1 MAQQDLTAFIEAVKK
16 EAEGRWRFIFGALCS
31 KLNLAIDTFD
41 KHKSRQVPD
50 PITGAGKTRFCLM
63 KKWEQNGAGIFSPYT
78 PDDVMDGWQLL
89 MECNTWSFMDC
100 INEVGELLN
109 VKRSKFGFGQYT
121 AATKQPAAAPVVPE
135 VEVDHASIQKHKNKM
150 VRFWKPTYHLDAPE
164 AEIAR
169 VYLLSRGIKA
179 VRQKWVK
186 FHPAAYYYDEL
197 TKSYSYHPAI
207 VCAVQDSEGK
217 TTTIYRYYLT
227 ADGKKLTAVNG
238 VEIEDGKKPM
248 GLPNGMTISGSS
260 TILGEM
266 RSDGLVFMVEGLET
280 GFSVF
285 QQYGYQ
291 VPVIVGHTANGM
303 LQADLPTGT
312 KAVVIFTD
320 RDVSKI
326 ENGKEKGYTG
336 QRTSIQ
342 LKAHLIEEGINALWT
357 APGAEV
363 KDGPKGADWND
374 AANQGGKFP
383 ALDLIKAKLGL

>member
-16 EAEGRWRFIFGALCS
+16 EAEGRWRFIFGSLCS
-31 KLNLAIDTFD
+31 NLSVAIATFD
-41 KHKSRQVPD
+41 KQKSRQVPD

-63 KKWEQNGAGIFSPYT
+63 KKWEQNGAGIFSPFT
-78 PDDVMDGWQLL
+78 PECVMDGWQLL
-89 MECNTWSFMDC
+89 MECNSWSFMDC
-100 INEVGELLN
+100 INEVAELLN

-121 AATKQPAAAPVVPE
+121 AAIKVPASAPVAVE
-135 VEVDHASIQKHKNKM
+135 VAVDHAAIDKHKQKM
-150 VRFWKPTYHLDAPE
+150 VRFWKETYHLDA
-164 AEIAR
+164 AQAAVAR
-169 VYLLSRGIKA
+169 RYLLSRGIKA
-179 VRQKWVK
+179 IRTKWVK
-186 FHPAAYYYDEL
+186 FHPSAYYYNEL
-197 TKSYSYHPAI
+197 TKTFSYHPAI
-207 VCAVQDSEGK
+207 VCAVQDDQGK

-227 ADGKKLTAVNG
+227 ADGTKLVAVDG

-260 TILGEM
+260 TLLGDLRE
-266 RSDGLVFMVEGLET
+266 DGLVFMVEGLET

-291 VPVIVGHTANGM
+291 VPVVVGHTANGM
-303 LQADLPTGT
+303 LQASLPNGT

-326 ENGKEKGYTG
+326 ENGVEKGYTG

-342 LKAHLIEEGINALWT
+342 LKSHLIEEGINALWT
-357 APGAEV
+357 APGADV

-374 AANQGGKFP
+374 ALKQAGEFP
-383 ALDLIKAKLGL
+383 SLEIIKAKLGL